1 MIDYSRY
8 QGRWVAIL
16 RDRVIADGETAVA
29 AYRAAREIDP
39 AEDFYIDFVEEQRG
53 EKLPFA
59 SLLDRVRPFLE
70 QQGRPVYLVGGTV
83 RDALLGRTSHDLDFV
98 VPREAIQLTFRVA
111 DAIGAPAYVLD
122 KERDT
127 GRIVL
132 SAENMMMD
140 FSRYRGPDLFA
151 DLADR
156 DFTINA
162 LAIALTA
169 RTKGAIIDPT
179 GGLADLDAG
188 LLRLTQPDSL
198 RRDPARA
205 MRAVRL
211 AKQLGYRLTPE
222 SEAAV
227 AAAAPAL
234 SEISAERVRDEL
246 LKIMGLTAAAEAVEQ
261 LYELGL
267 LAVVLPEVDALASV
281 EQSEPHHEAVLPHTI
296 SVLRWLGRLERSLF
310 SEEKAYDPALG
321 AARSQLAP
329 YLEALDDR
337 QQRAVDG
344 GLDGRLVLRLAALFH
359 DTGKKDTMTYDDD
372 EGRYRFFGH
381 AEEGAELASRRLRKL
396 SLSNDAA
403 RQVELIVA
411 EHMRPLM
418 LAKSLGVQP
427 SRRAAY
433 RYFKATGDSGL
444 DVGLLSLADHLAT
457 YDGPGD
463 SAKWEELLGLV
474 AALFAYYFEQYEE
487 TVKPPALV
495 NGRDL
500 MEYLNMHPG
509 PEIGRL
515 LSLIEENQAAGQ
527 LNTREE
533 ALLFAQEA
541 VNSA

>member
-1 MIDYSRY
+1 MIDFSQY

-16 RDRVIADGETAVA
+16 RDRVIADGDTADA
-29 AYRAAREIDP
+29 AYHAARELDP
-39 AEDFYIDFVEEQRG
+39 AEDFYLNFVEEEPG
-53 EKLPFA
+53 EELPFA
-59 SLLDRVRPFLE
+59 PLLDRVRPFLE
-70 QQGRPVYLVGGTV
+70 EQGRPVYLVGGTV

-98 VPREAIQLTFRVA
+98 VPGAAIPLTFRVA
-111 DAIGAPAYVLD
+111 NAIGVPAYVLD
-122 KERDT
+122 DERDT

-132 SAENMMMD
+132 SAENTMVD
-140 FSRYRGPDLFA
+140 FARYRGPDLFA

-162 LAIALTA
+162 LAIPATA
-169 RTKGAIIDPT
+169 RTRGAIIDPT

-188 LLRLTQPDSL
+188 VLRLTKPDSL
-198 RRDPARA
+198 LRDPARA
-205 MRAVRL
+205 LRAVRL
-211 AKQLGYRLTPE
+211 AKQLDYRLTPE
-222 SEAAV
+222 TAAAV
-227 AAAAPAL
+227 TAAAPAL
-234 SEISAERVRDEL
+234 SDISAERVRDEL
-246 LKIMGLTAAAEAVEQ
+246 LKIMGLPAAAEAVEQ
-261 LYELGL
+261 LHELGL
-267 LAVVLPEVDALASV
+267 LAEVLPEVDALASV

-310 SEEKAYDPALG
+310 TEEMAHDPALA
-321 AARSQLAP
+321 AARSRLAP
-329 YLEALDDR
+329 YLEALDAR

-344 GLDGRLVLRLAALFH
+344 SLEGGLVLRLAALFH
-359 DTGKKDTMTYDDD
+359 DTGKKDTRTVDD

-396 SLSNDAA
+396 SLSNDAV

-418 LAKSLGVQP
+418 LAQSLGAQP

-433 RYFKATGDSGL
+433 RYFRATGDNGL

-463 SAKWEELLGLV
+463 GAKWEELLGLV
-474 AALFAYYFEQYEE
+474 AALFEYYFERYEE

-500 MEYLNMHPG
+500 MEYLSLPPG

-515 LSLIEENQAAGQ
+515 LGLIEENQAAGE
-527 LNTREE
+527 LSTREE
-533 ALLFAQEA
+533 ALLFARET
-541 VNSA
+541 VDSA